1 MEKYHCALC
10 KHDIEGNLLVYL
22 KHERQEINEIF
33 RKKYPNWNEDQ
44 GICPK
49 CKEHFTTWF
58 DKIEK

>member
-22 KHERQEINEIF
+22 KHERQEINEIL

-44 GICPK
+44 GI
-49 CKEHFTTWF
+49 
-58 DKIEK
+58 